1 MADIKNEP
9 EQLEAPDDPA
19 NEQPLVSHLIELR
32 NRIVKAAISILIVFA
47 CMSPFMKQIFDYLS
61 RPLMVALPQGVKL
74 LATGVVA
81 PFMVPLKVTLF
92 AAFVVAL
99 PYVLYQLWAY
109 IAPALYRREKR
120 LALPVIISS
129 VVMFAVGMAYCYF
142 IVFGMV
148 FKFIAGFS
156 PDSVNFA
163 PDIDSYFSFV
173 LTMFFAFGIT
183 FEVPILVVVLNRVG
197 VASYEKL
204 VKARPFIIVGAFVLA
219 AIFTPP
225 DVLSQLLL
233 AIPLVVLFEAKRTG
247 RTRTVFCRFFCVR
260 RDVFFAGEKGRKRRK
275 PDNLEIVRLSE
286 LWWERRDSN
295 SGPTD

>member
-197 VASYEKL
+197 PALPHCGRFRAGGDLYA
-204 VKARPFIIVGAFVLA
+204 ARWALA
-219 AIFTPP
+219 A
-225 DVLSQLLL
+225 
-233 AIPLVVLFEAKRTG
+233 AA
-247 RTRTVFCRFFCVR
+247 C
-260 RDVFFAGEKGRKRRK
+260 
-275 PDNLEIVRLSE
+275 
-286 LWWERRDSN
+286 DS
-295 SGPTD
+295 SCGSL

>member
-1 MADIKNEP
+1 MAQDLEKIEGP
-9 EQLEAPDDPA
+9 EDPA

-32 NRIVKAAISILIVFA
+32 NRTVRAAIAIIAVFV
-47 CMSPFMKQIFDYLS
+47 CLSPFMKQIFDYLS
-61 RPLMVALPQGVKL
+61 QPLMVALPQGVKL

-92 AAFVVAL
+92 VAFVIAL
-99 PYVLYQLWAY
+99 PFVLYQLWAY
-109 IAPALYRREKR
+109 VAPALYRREKR

-129 VVMFAVGMAYCYF
+129 VVMFGLGMAYCYF

-183 FEVPILVVVLNRVG
+183 FEVPILVMVLNYVG
-197 VASYEKL
+197 IADYAKL
-204 VKARPFIIVGAFVLA
+204 SKARPFVIVGAFVIA

-233 AIPLVVLFEAKRTG
+233 AVPLVILYEAG
-247 RTRTVFCRFFCVR
+247 LICVR
-260 RDVFFAGEKGRKRRK
+260 LFGRKK
-275 PDNLEIVRLSE
+275 PVEYDDDDEA
-286 LWWERRDSN
+286 
-295 SGPTD
+295 